1 MNLTPPTSNPAP
13 CDADIRQWLSA
24 AADGEAAALDQ
35 ARPHWRTSEEARS
48 TWHRYHLIGDV
59 MRSAELARKPAHDA
73 AFLAALRSR
82 MANEPVLLAPS
93 PSAPAPVS
101 TAQRWMAPAAVAAGL
116 VVVAGVLVVTRL
128 SGPAEATGAVVA
140 TVQAPGGVQRVSNGA
155 SVSSAQPIGG
165 TLIRDARLDE
175 FLRAHQS
182 ARGGFAAA
190 LPGSALRRVE
200 AEGFEGAQR

>member
-1 MNLTPPTSNPAP
+1 MNLNSSTSNPAP
-13 CDADIRQWLSA
+13 SDADLRQWLSA
-24 AADGEAAALDQ
+24 AADGDAAALDQ

-73 AFLAALRSR
+73 AFLVGLRNR
-82 MANEPVLLAPS
+82 LADEPVLLAPS
-93 PSAPAPVS
+93 PSAPAPVA

-128 SGPAEATGAVVA
+128 SGPAEVTGSVVA
-140 TVQAPGGVQRVSNGA
+140 TVQAPGDVQRVSNGA
-155 SVSSAQPIGG
+155 LVSNVQLVGG
-165 TLIRDARLDE
+165 TLIRDPRLDE

-182 ARGGFAAA
+182 ARGGFSAA